1 MSGAL
6 VCSMLADYD
15 RTAALSI
22 ELNLLAPFTGHE
34 YFARVIPRPK
44 SEALFVEALKYIP
57 GGVNSPVRA
66 FRAVGGQPFFV
77 NKAKGAHVWDVDGNE
92 YIDYVCTWGPAI
104 LGHAH
109 PKIIKAVQQAA
120 ENGTSFGIPNPFE
133 LTMAKLICFAVPS
146 VQKIRMCNSGTEACM
161 SAIRLARGF
170 TKRDKI
176 IKFDGCYHGHADS
189 LLVKAGSGALTFG
202 HPDSAGVPAA
212 FTQHTIVVPFNDA
225 DAVKAAFDA
234 NKGQVAGIIL
244 EPVPGNAG
252 VYLPKPG
259 YLEFLRKITIEDGS
273 LLIFDEVMTG
283 FRLAWGGAQGRFGIT
298 PDLSCFGKII
308 GGGLPVGA
316 FGGRADIM
324 DCLAPLGPV
333 YQAGTLSGNPL
344 AMAAGLAALEE
355 LGGTKRI
362 NPHPDPL
369 PSKGEGTGERQV
381 LSKDVGLKSVA
392 EQSLLSPSKR
402 GEDQGEGI
410 AARRDDYT
418 RLEELGV
425 QLEAGIKDA
434 ARKAK
439 VLVQFNRC
447 GSMFCAYFT
456 AQPVHNLADAMHSDR
471 ERFKNFFHGMLAE
484 RIYLAPSQFEAGFFS
499 TAHSEADVQK
509 TVAVAA
515 QTMKTL

>member
-1 MSGAL
+1 MISR
-6 VCSMLADYD
+6 S
-15 RTAALSI
+15 
-22 ELNLLAPFTGHE
+22 
-34 YFARVIPRPK
+34 K
-44 SEALFVEALKYIP
+44 SEALFAEALKYIP

-77 NKAKGAHVWDVDGNE
+77 NKAKGARVWDVDGNE
-92 YIDYVCTWGPAI
+92 YVDYVCTWGPAI

-120 ENGTSFGIPNPFE
+120 ENGTSFGIPNPYE
-133 LTMAKLICFAVPS
+133 VTMAKLVCSAVPS
-146 VQKIRMCNSGTEACM
+146 VRKVRMCNSGTEACM

-225 DAVKAAFDA
+225 VAVKAAFEA
-234 NKGQVAGIIL
+234 NQGQVAGIIV

-259 YLEFLRKITIEDGS
+259 YLEFLRKITADNGA

-283 FRLAWGGAQGRFGIT
+283 FRLAWGGAQERFGIR
-298 PDLSCFGKII
+298 PDLTCFGKII

-316 FGGRADIM
+316 FGGRSDIM

-344 AMAAGLAALEE
+344 AMAAGIAALEE
-355 LGGTKRI
+355 LRAALTPALSHRM
-362 NPHPDPL
+362 
-369 PSKGEGTGERQV
+369 GEGE
-381 LSKDVGLKSVA
+381 
-392 EQSLLSPSKR
+392 LSPAR
-402 GEDQGEGI
+402 GKASARPNLEKAPQAVPSPGAADEVSAKDKSPLGQGEGEPI
-410 AARRDDYT
+410 TRKSEIRNPKSEKNAYA
-418 RLEELGV
+418 RLEQLGA
-425 QLEAGIKDA
+425 QLEAGMKNA
-434 ARKAK
+434 ARSAK
-439 VLVQFNRC
+439 VPVQFNRC

-456 AQPVHNLADAMHSDR
+456 DRPVHNLADAMHSDR
-471 ERFKNFFHGMLAE
+471 ERFKKFFHGMIE
-484 RIYLAPSQFEAGFFS
+484 QGIYLAPSQFEAGFIS
-499 TAHSEADVQK
+499 MAH
-509 TVAVAA
+509 AVEDIEFTIERA
-515 QTMKTL
+515 TSVMKNLR